1 MASRQGAGVK
11 RQARRKSVPG
21 KFAGAQARLLQRYRH
36 GPKRAA
42 AIAREVERLNAAVAD
57 GAERIEFEDEP
68 GRYAVIAESSR
79 RGAPA
84 RTRR

>member
-11 RQARRKSVPG
+11 HQATRKSVSG
-21 KFAGAQARLLQRYRH
+21 KFVRAQARLLQGYRH

-57 GAERIEFEDEP
+57 AARRIEFEDEP
-68 GRYAVIAESSR
+68 SRHAVIAEGSR
-79 RGAPA
+79 RAPD